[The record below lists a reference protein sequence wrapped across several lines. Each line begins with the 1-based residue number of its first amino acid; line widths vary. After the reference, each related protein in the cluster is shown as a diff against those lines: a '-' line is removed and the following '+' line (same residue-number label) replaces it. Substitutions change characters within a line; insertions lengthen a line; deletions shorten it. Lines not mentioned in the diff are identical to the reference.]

1 MAKKRSPKNTA
12 STRVTFLS
20 VVSFFIIKKLTSFPW
35 KKLDLS
41 FDAEWAHYSILEA
54 FPYVILGGM
63 AAYKKNFQLVSEFK
77 PSGDQP
83 KAIEQLL
90 QNFEAG
96 LNHQTLLG
104 VTGSGKTFT
113 MAHTI
118 QKLNQ
123 PALVLAPN
131 KTLAAQL
138 YAEFKELFPQNAV
151 EYFVSYYD
159 YYQPEAYIPSSDTY
173 IEKDSAINEQI
184 DRMRHSATRSLFD
197 RRDVIIVSSVSCI
210 YGLGSPEAYQGMM
223 IQIVSNTE
231 MKRDHLLRELI
242 RIQYQRNNVDF
253 HRGTVRVRGDNVEIF
268 PPYEEER
275 AVRVEFFGDFIERL
289 SWIDPLTGQVL
300 EELDQVGIYPGSHY
314 ATTDDNIKRAIKTIQ
329 DELRDRLKQ
338 MNHDLKFLEAQRLEQ
353 RTYYDIEMMEQM
365 GFCQGIENYSRH
377 LTGRGPGEPPPTLL
391 EYFPKDFVTF
401 IDESHVTVPQI
412 GAMYRGDRSR
422 KSTLVEHGFRLPSA
436 LDNRPLNFQEFER
449 MMDKVVYV
457 SATPGNYEFQ
467 KSEGIIVEQIIRP
480 TGLIDPIVEIRPVK
494 FQVDD
499 LLKEIRERVKI
510 NERVLITTLTKRS
523 AEDLTEYYENLG
535 IKVKYLHSDI
545 KTVERTEILRDLRL
559 GVFDVLVGINLLREG
574 LDIPEVSLVGIT
586 DADKEGFLRSERSLI
601 QTIGRAARNL
611 NGRVILYADRITD
624 SISKAMG
631 ETDRRRKIQQDYN
644 EANGITPQS
653 IKKRIKEGLGEVFD
667 GTLSTPLQG
676 ENKASAIFN
685 KFSQQ
690 PDKIEQEIAKLRAR
704 MKELSA
710 NLEFEEAAKIRDEIK
725 RLQIIE
731 LNVRS
736 GEVEESSS
744 EVLKDGLE

>member
-1 MAKKRSPKNTA
+1 MG
-12 STRVTFLS
+12 ST
-20 VVSFFIIKKLTSFPW
+20 
-35 KKLDLS
+35 
-41 FDAEWAHYSILEA
+41 
-54 FPYVILGGM
+54 
-63 AAYKKNFQLVSEFK
+63 YKKNFQLVSEYK

-83 KAIEQLL
+83 RAIAQMLE
-90 QNFEAG
+90 NFKAG

-104 VTGSGKTFT
+104 VTGSGKTFS

-118 QKLNQ
+118 AQLNV

-138 YAEFKELFPQNAV
+138 YAEFKELFPHNAV

-159 YYQPEAYIPSSDTY
+159 YYQPEAYIPSTDTY

-210 YGLGSPEAYQGMM
+210 YGLGSPEAYEGMM
-223 IQIVSNTE
+223 IQVVSNTE
-231 MKRDHLLRELI
+231 MKRDHLIRELI

-253 HRGTVRVRGDNVEIF
+253 SRGTVRVRGDNVEIF
-268 PPYEEER
+268 PAYEEDR
-275 AVRVEFFGDFIERL
+275 AIRVEFFGDFIERL

-300 EELDQVGIYPGSHY
+300 EELDQIGIYPGSHHV
-314 ATTDDNIKRAIKTIQ
+314 TSDDTLKRAIRTIQ
-329 DELRDRLKQ
+329 DELRDRLAQ
-338 MNHDLKFLEAQRLEQ
+338 LNYDMKFLEAQRLEQ

-377 LTGRGPGEPPPTLL
+377 MTGRGPGEPPPTLL

-412 GAMYRGDRSR
+412 GGMYRGDRAR

-436 LDNRPLNFQEFER
+436 LDNRPLNFQEFET

-457 SATPGNYEFQ
+457 SATPGNYELQ

-480 TGLIDPIVEIRPVK
+480 TGLIDPVVEVRPVK
-494 FQVDD
+494 HQVDD
-499 LLKEIRERVKI
+499 LLKEIRERIKRK
-510 NERVLITTLTKRS
+510 ERVLITTLTKRS
-523 AEDLTEYYENLG
+523 SEDLTEYYESLG
-535 IKVKYLHSDI
+535 IKVKYLHSEI
-545 KTVERTEILRDLRL
+545 QTVERTEILRDLRL

-601 QTIGRAARNL
+601 QTIGRAARNV
-611 NGRVILYADRITD
+611 NGHVILYGDTITE
-624 SISKAMG
+624 SMRKAMG
-631 ETDRRRKIQQDYN
+631 ETDRRRRIQQEYN
-644 EANGITPQS
+644 EAHGITPQTIRKS
-653 IKKRIKEGLGEVFD
+653 IREGLGEVFD
-667 GTLSTPLQG
+667 GTLSSTLLSG
-676 ENKASAIFN
+676 EGKNGAIRN
-685 KFSQQ
+685 KFAHE
-690 PDKIEQEIAKLRAR
+690 PDKLQQEIEKLRTR

-710 NLEFEEAAKIRDEIK
+710 NLEFEEAAKVRDEIK
-725 RLQIIE
+725 RLQIVE

-736 GEVEESSS
+736 GEIESESA
-744 EVLKDGLE
+744 EALKDGLK

>member
-1 MAKKRSPKNTA
+1 MVSWAGTMGFKKS
-12 STRVTFLS
+12 
-20 VVSFFIIKKLTSFPW
+20 
-35 KKLDLS
+35 
-41 FDAEWAHYSILEA
+41 
-54 FPYVILGGM
+54 
-63 AAYKKNFQLVSEFK
+63 FQLISDFK

-83 KAIEQLL
+83 KAIQDLV
-90 QNFEAG
+90 QNFKLG

-118 QKLNQ
+118 AQLNE

-138 YAEFKELFPQNAV
+138 YAEFKELFPHNAV

-159 YYQPEAYIPSSDTY
+159 YYQPEAYIPSTDTY
-173 IEKDSAINEQI
+173 IEKDSAINDQI

-210 YGLGSPEAYQGMM
+210 YGLGSPEAYEGMM
-223 IQIVSNTE
+223 IHVVANSE
-231 MKRDHLLRELI
+231 MKRDHFLRELI
-242 RIQYQRNNVDF
+242 RIQYQRNNIDF
-253 HRGTVRVRGDNVEIF
+253 HRGTIRVRGDVVEVF
-268 PPYEEER
+268 PPYEDDR
-275 AVRVEFFGDFIERL
+275 AIRIEFFGDYVEKI
-289 SWIDPLTGQVL
+289 SWADPLTGKVL

-314 ATTDDNIKRAIKTIQ
+314 ATGDENLSRAIKTIQ
-329 DELRDRLKQ
+329 DELRERIQELNSNIK
-338 MNHDLKFLEAQRLEQ
+338 LLEAQRLEQ

-391 EYFPKDFVTF
+391 EYFPKNFVTF

-412 GAMYRGDRSR
+412 GGMYRGDRAR
-422 KSTLVEHGFRLPSA
+422 KMNLVEHGFRLPSA

-467 KSEGIIVEQIIRP
+467 KSEGVIVEQIIRP
-480 TGLIDPIVEIRPVK
+480 TGLIDPVVEVRPVRH
-494 FQVDD
+494 QVDD
-499 LLKEIRERVKI
+499 LLVEIRDRIK
-510 NERVLITTLTKRS
+510 NKERVLITTLTKRS
-523 AEDLTEYYENLG
+523 AEDLTEYYESLG

-545 KTVERTEILRDLRL
+545 ETVERTEILRDLRL

-611 NGRVILYADRITD
+611 NGKVILYGDRITD
-624 SISKAMG
+624 SMQKAMA
-631 ETDRRRKIQQDYN
+631 ETERRRRIQSEYN
-644 EANGITPQS
+644 EKHGITPTS
-653 IKKRIKEGLGEVFD
+653 VKKRIKEGLGDVFD
-667 GTLSTPLQG
+667 GSVGAHLVGGPEQKILNMAQRFG
-676 ENKASAIFN
+676 NEAG
-685 KFSQQ
+685 
-690 PDKIEQEIAKLRAR
+690 KIEQEIEKLRKK
-704 MKELSA
+704 MKEYSS

-725 RLQIIE
+725 RLQILD
-731 LNVRS
+731 LNVR
-736 GEVEESSS
+736 GGDIE
-744 EVLKDGLE
+744 KDSAQVAEGVKK

>member
-1 MAKKRSPKNTA
+1 MPQ
-12 STRVTFLS
+12 
-20 VVSFFIIKKLTSFPW
+20 

-41 FDAEWAHYSILEA
+41 FDAMWAHTSIPGP
-54 FPYVILGGM
+54 FPCAILGGM
-63 AAYKKNFQLVSEFK
+63 TSYKKNFQLVSEFK

-90 QNFEAG
+90 ENFAAG

-118 QKLNQ
+118 QKLNM

-138 YAEFKELFPQNAV
+138 YAEFKELFPKNAV

-223 IQIVSNTE
+223 IQILANTE

-314 ATTDDNIKRAIKTIQ
+314 ATSDDNIKRAIKTIQ
-329 DELRDRLKQ
+329 DELRERLKQ

-499 LLKEIRERVKI
+499 LLKEIRERIKK

-624 SISKAMG
+624 SIAKAMG

-676 ENKASAIFN
+676 ENKATAIFN
-685 KFSQQ
+685 KFSHQ

>member
-1 MAKKRSPKNTA
+1 MG
-12 STRVTFLS
+12 ST
-20 VVSFFIIKKLTSFPW
+20 
-35 KKLDLS
+35 
-41 FDAEWAHYSILEA
+41 
-54 FPYVILGGM
+54 
-63 AAYKKNFQLVSEFK
+63 YKKNFQLVSEFK

-83 KAIEQLL
+83 KAIEQMV
-90 QNFEAG
+90 QNFSAG
-96 LNHQTLLG
+96 LKHQTLLG
-104 VTGSGKTFT
+104 VTGSGKTFS

-118 QKLNQ
+118 AHLNQ
-123 PALVLAPN
+123 PALILAPN

-138 YAEFKELFPQNAV
+138 YAEFKELFPKNAV

-159 YYQPEAYIPSSDTY
+159 YYQPEAYIPSTDTF

-210 YGLGSPEAYQGMM
+210 YGLGSPEAYEGMM

-231 MKRDHLLRELI
+231 MKRDHLLKELI
-242 RIQYQRNNVDF
+242 RVQYQRNNVDF

-275 AVRVEFFGDFIERL
+275 AIRVEFFGDFIERL
-289 SWIDPLTGQVL
+289 SWIDPLTGQML
-300 EELDQVGIYPGSHY
+300 EELDQIGVYPGSHY
-314 ATTDDNIKRAIKTIQ
+314 ATGEDNIKRAIKSIQ
-329 DELRDRLKQ
+329 EELRESLVKL
-338 MNHDLKFLEAQRLEQ
+338 NHDLKFLEAQRLEQ

-401 IDESHVTVPQI
+401 VDESHVTIPQI
-412 GAMYRGDRSR
+412 GGMYRGDRAR
-422 KSTLVEHGFRLPSA
+422 KMTLVDHGFRLPSA
-436 LDNRPLNFQEFER
+436 LDNRPLNFQEFEK

-457 SATPGNYEFQ
+457 SATPGNYELQ
-467 KSEGIIVEQIIRP
+467 KSEGVIVEQIIRP
-480 TGLIDPIVEIRPVK
+480 TGLIDPVVEVRPVK
-494 FQVDD
+494 HQVDD
-499 LLKEIRERVKI
+499 LLKEIRLRIERK
-510 NERVLITTLTKRS
+510 ERVLITTLTKRS

-545 KTVERTEILRDLRL
+545 DTLERTEILRDLRL

-601 QTIGRAARNL
+601 QTIGRAARNI
-611 NGRVILYADRITD
+611 NGQVILYGDRMTD
-624 SISKAMG
+624 SMTKAMG
-631 ETDRRRKIQQDYN
+631 ETDRRRRIQQEHN
-644 EANGITPQS
+644 EKHGITPQS
-653 IKKRIKEGLGEVFD
+653 IRKKIRDGLGETFD
-667 GTLSTPLQG
+667 GTLAANPLQG
-676 ENKASAIFN
+676 ENRGAAIFN
-685 KFSQQ
+685 KYSHQ
-690 PDKIEQEIAKLRAR
+690 PDKLQDEIAKLRVR

-725 RLQIIE
+725 RLQIVE
-731 LNVRS
+731 LNIRS
-736 GEVEESSS
+736 GEVESESA
-744 EVLKDGLE
+744 EVLKDGLK

>member
-1 MAKKRSPKNTA
+1 MA
-12 STRVTFLS
+12 ST
-20 VVSFFIIKKLTSFPW
+20 
-35 KKLDLS
+35 
-41 FDAEWAHYSILEA
+41 
-54 FPYVILGGM
+54 
-63 AAYKKNFQLVSEFK
+63 YKKNFQLVSEYK

-83 KAIEQLL
+83 RAIQQMME
-90 QNFEAG
+90 NFEAG
-96 LNHQTLLG
+96 LKHQTLLG
-104 VTGSGKTFT
+104 VTGSGKTFS

-118 QKLNQ
+118 AKLNQ

-138 YAEFKELFPQNAV
+138 YAEFKELFPHNAV

-159 YYQPEAYIPSSDTY
+159 YYQPEAYIPSTDTY

-210 YGLGSPEAYQGMM
+210 YGLGSPEAYEGMM

-231 MKRDHLLRELI
+231 MKRDHLIRELI

-253 HRGTVRVRGDNVEIF
+253 SRGTVRVRGDNVEIF
-268 PPYEEER
+268 PSYEEDR

-300 EELDQVGIYPGSHY
+300 EELDQIGIYPGSHHV
-314 ATTDDNIKRAIKTIQ
+314 TSDDNLKRAIRTIQ
-329 DELRDRLKQ
+329 DELRERLV
-338 MNHDLKFLEAQRLEQ
+338 DLNKEMKFLEAQRLEQ

-377 LTGRGPGEPPPTLL
+377 MTGRGPGEPPPTLL
-391 EYFPKDFVTF
+391 EYFPKEFVTF

-412 GAMYRGDRSR
+412 GGMYRGDRAR
-422 KSTLVEHGFRLPSA
+422 KMTLVEHGFRLPSA
-436 LDNRPLNFQEFER
+436 LDNRPLNFQEFEA

-457 SATPGNYEFQ
+457 SATPGNYELQ
-467 KSEGIIVEQIIRP
+467 KSEGVIVEQIIRP
-480 TGLIDPIVEIRPVK
+480 TGLIDPVVEVRPVK
-494 FQVDD
+494 HQVDD
-499 LLKEIRERVKI
+499 LLKEIRERIKK

-535 IKVKYLHSDI
+535 IKVKYLHSEVQ
-545 KTVERTEILRDLRL
+545 TVERTEILRDLRL

-611 NGRVILYADRITD
+611 NGQVILYGDRITD
-624 SISKAMG
+624 SMAKAMG
-631 ETDRRRKIQQDYN
+631 ETERRRRIQQQYN
-644 EANGITPQS
+644 EDHGITPQS
-653 IKKRIKEGLGEVFD
+653 IRKRIKEGLGEVFD
-667 GTLSTPLQG
+667 GTLAGGPLQG
-676 ENKASAIFN
+676 ENKTAAVTS
-685 KFSQQ
+685 KFAHQ
-690 PDKIEQEIAKLRAR
+690 PDKLQEEIEKLRAK
-704 MKELSA
+704 MKKLSA
-710 NLEFEEAAKIRDEIK
+710 ELEFEEAAKVRDEIK
-725 RLQIIE
+725 RLQIID
-731 LNVRS
+731 LGLRS
-736 GEVEESSS
+736 GEVEQKSA
-744 EVLKDGLE
+744 EVLKEGLE

>member
-1 MAKKRSPKNTA
+1 MD
-12 STRVTFLS
+12 STF
-20 VVSFFIIKKLTSFPW
+20 
-35 KKLDLS
+35 
-41 FDAEWAHYSILEA
+41 
-54 FPYVILGGM
+54 
-63 AAYKKNFQLVSEFK
+63 KKNFQLVSPFK

-83 KAIEQLL
+83 KAIEQIKE
-90 QNFEAG
+90 NFGAG
-96 LNHQTLLG
+96 LKHQTLLG

-118 QKLNQ
+118 ANLNQ
-123 PALVLAPN
+123 PALILAPN

-138 YAEFKELFPQNAV
+138 YSEFKELFPNNAV

-159 YYQPEAYIPSSDTY
+159 YYQPEAYIPTTDTY

-210 YGLGSPEAYQGMM
+210 YGLGSPEAYEGMM
-223 IQIVSNTE
+223 IQIVANTE

-268 PPYEEER
+268 PPYEEQR
-275 AVRVEFFGDFIERL
+275 AVRVEFFGDYVERL
-289 SWIDPLTGQVL
+289 SWIDPLTGQII

-314 ATTDDNIKRAIKTIQ
+314 ATGDDSLKRAVKTIQ
-329 DELRDRLKQ
+329 DELRERLVELNK
-338 MNHDLKFLEAQRLEQ
+338 NLKFLEAQRLEQ
-353 RTYYDIEMMEQM
+353 RTYYDIEMIEQM

-377 LTGRGPGEPPPTLL
+377 LTGRGPGEAPPTLL

-412 GAMYRGDRSR
+412 GGMYRGDRAR
-422 KSTLVEHGFRLPSA
+422 KMNLVEHGFRLPSA
-436 LDNRPLNFQEFER
+436 LDNRPLNFQEFEK

-457 SATPGNYEFQ
+457 SATPGNYELQ

-480 TGLIDPIVEIRPVK
+480 TGLIDPVVEVRPVK
-494 FQVDD
+494 HQVDD
-499 LLKEIRERVKI
+499 LLKEIRERIK
-510 NERVLITTLTKRS
+510 NKERVLITTLTKRS

-535 IKVKYLHSDI
+535 IKVKYLHSEI
-545 KTVERTEILRDLRL
+545 QTLERTEILRDLRL

-601 QTIGRAARNL
+601 QTIGRAARNI
-611 NGRVILYADRITD
+611 NGLVILYGDVMTD
-624 SISKAMG
+624 SMKKAIG
-631 ETDRRRKIQQDYN
+631 ETDRRRRIQQDYN
-644 EANGITPQS
+644 IEHNITPQTIRKK
-653 IKKRIKEGLGEVFD
+653 IKDGLGEVFD
-667 GTLSTPLQG
+667 GSVGAALVDG
-676 ENKASAIFN
+676 EGRSKSLFN
-685 KFSQQ
+685 KFAHA
-690 PDKIEQEIAKLRAR
+690 PEKIQNEIDKLRAR

-725 RLQIIE
+725 RLQIVE

-736 GEVEESSS
+736 GEIETESA
-744 EVLKDGLE
+744 EVNKDGLK

>member
-1 MAKKRSPKNTA
+1 MS
-12 STRVTFLS
+12 SS
-20 VVSFFIIKKLTSFPW
+20 
-35 KKLDLS
+35 
-41 FDAEWAHYSILEA
+41 
-54 FPYVILGGM
+54 
-63 AAYKKNFQLVSEFK
+63 YKKNFQLVSEFK

-83 KAIEQLL
+83 QAIAQMLE
-90 QNFEAG
+90 NFKVG
-96 LNHQTLLG
+96 LKHQTLLG
-104 VTGSGKTFT
+104 VTGSGKTFS

-118 QKLNQ
+118 ANLNV

-138 YAEFKELFPQNAV
+138 YAEFKELFPHNAV

-159 YYQPEAYIPSSDTY
+159 YYQPEAYIPSTDTY
-173 IEKDSAINEQI
+173 IEKDSAINDQI

-210 YGLGSPEAYQGMM
+210 YGLGSPEAYEGMM

-253 HRGTVRVRGDNVEIF
+253 SRGTVRVRGDNVEIF

-300 EELDQVGIYPGSHY
+300 EELDQLGIYPGSHHV
-314 ATTDDNIKRAIKTIQ
+314 TSEDNLKRAIKTIQ
-329 DELRDRLKQ
+329 EELRERLVQ
-338 MNHDLKFLEAQRLEQ
+338 LNHEMKFLEAQRLEQ

-377 LTGRGPGEPPPTLL
+377 MTGRGPGEPPPTLL
-391 EYFPKDFVTF
+391 EYFPKEFVTF

-412 GAMYRGDRSR
+412 GGMYRGDRAR

-436 LDNRPLNFQEFER
+436 LDNRPLNFQEFEG

-457 SATPGNYEFQ
+457 SATPGNYELQ
-467 KSEGIIVEQIIRP
+467 KSEGVIVEQIIRP
-480 TGLIDPIVEIRPVK
+480 TGLIDPVVEVRPVRH
-494 FQVDD
+494 QVDD
-499 LLKEIRERVKI
+499 LLKEIRERIKKQ
-510 NERVLITTLTKRS
+510 ERVLITTLTKRS

-545 KTVERTEILRDLRL
+545 ATVERTEILRDLRL

-601 QTIGRAARNL
+601 QTIGRAARNI
-611 NGRVILYADRITD
+611 NGYVILYGDTITE
-624 SISKAMG
+624 SMRKAIG
-631 ETDRRRKIQQDYN
+631 ETDRRRRIQKDYN
-644 EANGITPQS
+644 EAHGITPQS
-653 IKKRIKEGLGEVFD
+653 IRKRIKEGLGEVFD
-667 GTLSTPLQG
+667 GTLASTVLQG
-676 ENKASAIFN
+676 DSKASAMAH
-685 KFSQQ
+685 KFAHH
-690 PDKIEQEIAKLRAR
+690 PDKIQKEIETLRAK
-704 MKELSA
+704 MKEYSA

-725 RLQIIE
+725 RLQIVE

-736 GEVEESSS
+736 GEVESESA
-744 EVLKDGLE
+744 EVVKDGLK